1 MQRIITKMDE
11 DDGLLLNFAAPSSS
25 EPTGNKAKKSGN
37 KVTGGRWKDRRKLQ
51 LSLQGRG
58 RNQKKEKIV
67 ATGVNST
74 DIDNSRL
81 DRAKESLD
89 TAKEK
94 PAQEKRRVPTNQDHL
109 GPSSKRIKF
118 KETSGEFGGKNSS
131 YVSSLFTSNE
141 ASSTLTPTDTSA
153 ATTTYL
159 PSNAPL
165 KDATTFDGL
174 GLNDKLATHLT
185 ESLRFK
191 APTKV
196 QRSVIPS
203 LIATQ
208 RDLFVKAQ
216 TGSGK
221 TLSFL
226 LPIFHKL
233 MSEEKY
239 KITRESGL
247 FAIILVPTR
256 ELCTQIYGVL
266 ETLVRCHHHI
276 VPGIVIG
283 GEKKKSEK
291 ARLRKGVNILV
302 ATPGRLADHMENTTS
317 LDVSQLRWLI
327 LDEGDRLTEL
337 GFEETITKITDNIS
351 KNSKIS
357 ETIHKYQGLPT
368 ERVNVL
374 CSATIQDNV
383 KKLGNMILNNPE
395 TISVDSNKQI
405 EGTLN
410 FDDEEEQNNFD
421 SNNSEG
427 KRMSAPDQLIQ
438 KILVV
443 PPKLRLVA
451 LSAMLKKLSKE
462 TNSLDDGVNR
472 RTIVFFSC
480 SDSLNFH
487 FDVFTRNGNM
497 FKKRKN
503 RETDKFETVEVPY
516 YSKYDNEDDNEEDK
530 PSILT
535 APILGSNSCVY
546 KLHGSLSQQ
555 QRATTLQAFI
565 KEKNEGKN
573 SAKHS
578 ILFCTDVASRGLD
591 LPNISSVIEYDPPF
605 SVEDHLHRIGRSA
618 RVGNEG
624 SAVLF
629 LLPGN
634 EEGYVDGKIRVVHP
648 KEDNLRI
655 ISYEDVLKEGFAE
668 PEEDQEEKKASTKPD
683 PKKRF
688 GKWDIHATTWHLD
701 VERWLL
707 EDSTAHDRAVQ
718 AFTSHIRAYATHLST
733 ERSFFNVKLLHL
745 GHLAKSF
752 GLRETPKK
760 LGKSVGGN
768 TGLQDV
774 NNSKKIKKEDPRKKM
789 LRMAKMAL
797 NSNSSEFNY

>member
-1 MQRIITKMDE
+1 M
-11 DDGLLLNFAAPSSS
+11 
-25 EPTGNKAKKSGN
+25 
-37 KVTGGRWKDRRKLQ
+37 
-51 LSLQGRG
+51 
-58 RNQKKEKIV
+58 
-67 ATGVNST
+67 
-74 DIDNSRL
+74 
-81 DRAKESLD
+81 
-89 TAKEK
+89 
-94 PAQEKRRVPTNQDHL
+94 
-109 GPSSKRIKF
+109 
-118 KETSGEFGGKNSS
+118 
-131 YVSSLFTSNE
+131 
-141 ASSTLTPTDTSA
+141 
-153 ATTTYL
+153 
-159 PSNAPL
+159 

-438 KILVV
+438 K
-443 PPKLRLVA
+443 
-451 LSAMLKKLSKE
+451 S
-462 TNSLDDGVNR
+462 
-472 RTIVFFSC
+472 
-480 SDSLNFH
+480 
-487 FDVFTRNGNM
+487 
-497 FKKRKN
+497 
-503 RETDKFETVEVPY
+503 
-516 YSKYDNEDDNEEDK
+516 
-530 PSILT
+530 
-535 APILGSNSCVY
+535 
-546 KLHGSLSQQ
+546 
-555 QRATTLQAFI
+555 
-565 KEKNEGKN
+565 
-573 SAKHS
+573 
-578 ILFCTDVASRGLD
+578 
-591 LPNISSVIEYDPPF
+591 
-605 SVEDHLHRIGRSA
+605 
-618 RVGNEG
+618 
-624 SAVLF
+624 
-629 LLPGN
+629 
-634 EEGYVDGKIRVVHP
+634 
-648 KEDNLRI
+648 
-655 ISYEDVLKEGFAE
+655 
-668 PEEDQEEKKASTKPD
+668 
-683 PKKRF
+683 
-688 GKWDIHATTWHLD
+688 
-701 VERWLL
+701 
-707 EDSTAHDRAVQ
+707 
-718 AFTSHIRAYATHLST
+718 
-733 ERSFFNVKLLHL
+733 
-745 GHLAKSF
+745 
-752 GLRETPKK
+752 
-760 LGKSVGGN
+760 
-768 TGLQDV
+768 
-774 NNSKKIKKEDPRKKM
+774 
-789 LRMAKMAL
+789 
-797 NSNSSEFNY
+797 

>member
-1 MQRIITKMDE
+1 MDE
-11 DDGLLLNFAAPSSS
+11 DDGLLLNFAAPSTDVNVSKNRKTSS
-25 EPTGNKAKKSGN
+25 

-58 RNQKKEKIV
+58 RSQKYEKSV

-74 DIDNSRL
+74 DIEQAKL
-81 DRAKESLD
+81 ERAQRKPDTKEISG
-89 TAKEK
+89 
-94 PAQEKRRVPTNQDHL
+94 EKRIGQSNPEQYGV
-109 GPSSKRIKF
+109 SSKKVKF
-118 KETSGEFGGKNSS
+118 QENSGEFGGKNSS
-131 YVSSLFTSNE
+131 YVSSLFTSND
-141 ASSTLTPTDTSA
+141 ASTSLTPTEESA
-153 ATTTYL
+153 TTTTYL

-165 KDATTFDGL
+165 KDATTFGGL
-174 GLNDKLATHLT
+174 GLNDKLATHMT
-185 ESLRFK
+185 DVLRFK
-191 APTKV
+191 TPTKV
-196 QRSVIPS
+196 QRSVVPS

-233 MSEEKY
+233 MSEDKH

-256 ELCTQIYGVL
+256 ELSTQIYGVL
-266 ETLVRCHHHI
+266 ETLVRCHHHL

-327 LDEGDRLTEL
+327 LDEGDKLMEL

-357 ETIHKYQGLPT
+357 ETINMYQGLPT

-374 CSATIQDNV
+374 CSATMQKNV
-383 KKLGNMILNNPE
+383 KQLGSMVLNNAE
-395 TISVDSNKQI
+395 MITVDSNENFKGTVNFE
-405 EGTLN
+405 EGYDFENGNT
-410 FDDEEEQNNFD
+410 E
-421 SNNSEG
+421 S
-427 KRMSAPDQLIQ
+427 KKMSAPDQLVQ
-438 KILVV
+438 QILVV

-451 LSAMLKKLSKE
+451 LSAMLKKISKE
-462 TNSLDDGVNR
+462 MSTLPENVNK

-487 FDVFTRNGNM
+487 FDVFTRNGNK
-497 FKKRKN
+497 FVKRKN
-503 RETDKFETVEVPY
+503 RETEKIEVVEIPHY
-516 YSKYDNEDDNEEDK
+516 ADYDNEGEDEK
-530 PSILT
+530 SDSPSILT
-535 APILGSNSCVY
+535 APLLGSGTTIY
-546 KLHGSLSQQ
+546 RLHGSLSQQ
-555 QRATTLQAFI
+555 SRTSTLQAFV
-565 KEKNEGKN
+565 KDNFAN
-573 SAKHS
+573 ASSPKHS

-591 LPNISSVIEYDPPF
+591 LPDISSVIEYDPPF
-605 SVEDHLHRIGRSA
+605 SIEDHLHRIGRSA
-618 RVGNEG
+618 RVGKEG
-624 SAVLF
+624 NASLF

-634 EEGYVDGKIRVVHP
+634 EEGYVDGKLKVVHP
-648 KEDNLRI
+648 RKDNLRI
-655 ISYEDVLKEGFAE
+655 ARYEDILKDGFAE
-668 PEEDQEEKKASTKPD
+668 PQVVEDDKKVSGKVD
-683 PKKRF
+683 PKKKY

-707 EDSTAHDRAVQ
+707 EDSTAHDKAVQ
-718 AFTSHIRAYATHLST
+718 AFTSHIRAYATHLSS
-733 ERSFFNVKLLHL
+733 EKNFFNVKLLHL

-760 LGKSVGGN
+760 LGKSMGSNEGFQD
-768 TGLQDV
+768 GLA
-774 NNSKKIKKEDPRKKM
+774 SKKTKKEDPRKKM
-789 LRMAKMAL
+789 LRIARLAVS
-797 NSNSSEFNY
+797 SNKNEFNY